1 MAMLAV
7 PEALR
12 SALAG
17 RRLGMVIHS
26 YSHRWRSRH
35 SSVKF
40 RPFLDVLDVMDY
52 LRDLGTG
59 SLQIG
64 VDGWSLD
71 RAHEARATC
80 ESYDMRLE
88 GIVRLPQPQNP
99 ADLERFTRE
108 LRLGKEAGISIVRV
122 AAGGRRYETFTD
134 RAGFEAWLTSARRSV
149 ELAEPVARKLDMR
162 LAIENHKDFEVHEL
176 LALLESLASPH
187 VGVCLDT
194 GNSLALLEDP
204 MEVVRLLAPHTLTVH
219 FKDIAVCPVEDG
231 FAMAEVPLGKGI
243 FDLPGMIATIVS
255 EAPKA
260 VFHLEMM
267 TRDPLRIPCLREDYW
282 ASFPGKPGL
291 QLMRTLQLVKTR
303 SAASLPKISD
313 LPAEAV
319 AAREEQNVLD
329 CLAHAANSLGFSQL
343 VLKAGKDDE
352 HPSR

>member
-1 MAMLAV
+1 MAMLAL

-26 YSHRWRSRH
+26 YSHRWRSKH
-35 SSVKF
+35 SSVKY

-64 VDGWSLD
+64 VDGWTLN
-71 RAHEARATC
+71 RAHEARASS

-88 GIVRLPQPQNP
+88 GIVRLPQGP
-99 ADLERFTRE
+99 ADMDRFTRD
-108 LRLGKEAGISIVRV
+108 LRLGKEAGISIFRV

-134 RAGFEAWLTSARRSV
+134 RAGFETWLASTRRTL
-149 ELAEPVARKLDMR
+149 ELAEPVAKKLDVR
-162 LAIENHKDFEVHEL
+162 LAVENHKDFEVPEL
-176 LALLESLASPH
+176 LALLEFLSSRH

-231 FAMAEVPLGKGI
+231 FEMAEVPLGKGML
-243 FDLPGMIATIVS
+243 DLPAIIETITRES
-255 EAPKA
+255 PKA

-267 TRDPLRIPCLREDYW
+267 TRDPLRIPCLREGYW
-282 ASFPGKPGL
+282 ASFPDKPGL

-303 SAASLPKISD
+303 ASASLPKISERS
-313 LPAEAV
+313 PEAV

-329 CLAHAANSLGFSQL
+329 CLAHAADSLGFSQL
-343 VLKAGKDDE
+343 VLKAGKGDE